1 MALDE
6 IIITQAIIDRFT
18 EKLKACLEVDVAIVG
33 AGPAGLTASY
43 YLSCAGF
50 KVALFE
56 RKLSVGGGMWGGGM
70 MFNEIVVQEDAKD
83 VLDALDVAYRPYR
96 EGYYTADAIEA
107 VTTIA
112 SKSMKA
118 GTRIFNLIEVED
130 VLLQNNTVQG
140 LVINWS
146 AVSIAGLHVDPLTMR
161 AKFVIDATGHP
172 AEVMHLIERKVNIK
186 LNTATGKVMG
196 ERSMWAEIAEEDTLK
211 NTREAFPGVYV
222 TGMTA
227 NATYGSYRMGPVF
240 GGMIRSGR
248 SVARQIQQRLAGN
261 DQA

>member
-1 MALDE
+1 
-6 IIITQAIIDRFT
+6 
-18 EKLKACLEVDVAIVG
+18 
-33 AGPAGLTASY
+33 
-43 YLSCAGF
+43 
-50 KVALFE
+50 
-56 RKLSVGGGMWGGGM
+56 
-70 MFNEIVVQEDAKD
+70 VVQEDAKD